1 MWIELIS
8 LVGGNTKGW
17 EGGKLP
23 PSHLA
28 RASAALLSL
37 LQLTQDTVTPQKSPC
52 TLPPALAEDVWCCCS
67 VPGR

>member
-8 LVGGNTKGW
+8 LVGRRHQGLGGW
-17 EGGKLP
+17 KAASEP
-23 PSHLA
+23 PGSRFCCSFLS
-28 RASAALLSL
+28 SAAHAGHR
-37 LQLTQDTVTPQKSPC
+37 DPQKLPC